1 MMKKLLLASAAS
13 GLMLSAA
20 LAQSPSP
27 SPSSPPAASPP
38 AAQKQDTKPPAPAA
52 QKDAQ
57 KQDMSKPSAPAQ
69 KDAQKQDMSK
79 PSGTASTASPDQKV
93 VTSQTPDQ
101 FLASKFNGTD
111 VVGADDKKIGD
122 VSDVLFD
129 KDGKVLAYVLSIGGF
144 LGIGSKNVA
153 MAPSAFQVVKGK
165 DGNEEKLKIPMSQ
178 EQLKQMASFEP
189 YQPPRPAT
197 TGAGPGGAGRPTGG
211 TTR

>member
-27 SPSSPPAASPP
+27 SSPPAGSPP
-38 AAQKQDTKPPAPAA
+38 A
-52 QKDAQ
+52 
-57 KQDMSKPSAPAQ
+57 
-69 KDAQKQDMSK
+69 AQKQDMSK
-79 PSGTASTASPDQKV
+79 PSGAMATAADQKI

-111 VVGADDKKIGD
+111 VVGADDKKVGD
-122 VSDVLFD
+122 ISDVLFD
-129 KDGKVLAYVLSIGGF
+129 KDGKILAYVVSIGGF

-153 MAPSAFQVVKGK
+153 MAPSAFQVVKGS
-165 DGNEEKLKIPMSQ
+165 DGTADKLKISMSQ

-189 YQPPRPAT
+189 YQPPRQT
-197 TGAGPGGAGRPTGG
+197 TGAGPGGGRPTGG
-211 TTR
+211 ATR

>member
-1 MMKKLLLASAAS
+1 MMKKLLLALAAS

-27 SPSSPPAASPP
+27 STSSPPAASPP

-57 KQDMSKPSAPAQ
+57 K
-69 KDAQKQDMSK
+69 DAQKQDMSK
-79 PSGTASTASPDQKV
+79 PSGTASKPAGTASSGSADQQV
-93 VTSQTPDQ
+93 VTAQKPDQ

-153 MAPSAFQVVKGK
+153 MAPSAFQVVKGSN
-165 DGNEEKLKIPMSQ
+165 GSEEKLKISMSQ

-189 YQPPRPAT
+189 YQPPRQT
-197 TGAGPGGAGRPTGG
+197 TGASPGGGRPTGG